1 MDSML
6 LAPRFARIAA
16 LLALALLAAPV
27 WAQATPPADSLPRVR
42 VTLHGQRFDAQVAA
56 TDNSRAYGLM
66 NRTKLAPNQ
75 AMLFVFRHASPRWF
89 WMKDTKIPLDMLF
102 FDARRKLISMQ
113 LDARPCT
120 QQPCTIYPS
129 DKPAMYVLEVAA
141 GVAQRDDMRVGD
153 EMRIEGAYGPVQ

>member
-1 MDSML
+1 MESML
-6 LAPRFARIAA
+6 LAPRFARTAA
-16 LLALALLAAPV
+16 LLALTLLAVPV
-27 WAQATPPADSLPRVR
+27 WAQMVPPAHSLPRVR
-42 VTLHGQRFDAQVAA
+42 VTLHGQRFDAQVAT

-66 NRTKLAPNQ
+66 DRTRLAPDQ

-120 QQPCTIYPS
+120 QRPCTIYPS
-129 DKPAMYVLEVAA
+129 GKPAMYVLEVAA
-141 GVAQRDDMRVGD
+141 GVAQRDGMRLGD
-153 EMRIEGAYGPVQ
+153 EMRIEGTYGPVQ

>member
-1 MDSML
+1 MESML
-6 LAPRFARIAA
+6 LAPRFARTAA
-16 LLALALLAAPV
+16 LLALVLLAVPA
-27 WAQATPPADSLPRVR
+27 WAQAVPPAHSLPRVR
-42 VTLHGQRFDAQVAA
+42 VTLHGQRFDTQVAT

-66 NRTKLAPNQ
+66 NRTRLAPDQ
-75 AMLFVFRHASPRWF
+75 AMLFVFRHTAPRWF

-102 FDARRKLISMQ
+102 FDAQRKLISMQ

-141 GVAQRDDMRVGD
+141 GVAQRDGMRLGD
-153 EMRIEGAYGPVQ
+153 EMRIEGTYGPVQ